1 MHISLEP
8 LNCFRK
14 TLRLKCALEFPI
26 SFCSFFLPS
35 FFWKKSGDKT
45 WLKMMLPTFQH
56 WVSFLQYKKNL
67 TSKKEILNSSVSSQK
82 QLLLWG
88 SHYIILCEK
97 NNASEK
103 VSTTITKTTKY
114 QYVCYPDKKSKRW
127 WWLSTRKTTKLFGL
141 ILRQYSS
148 NQTVTLTLA

>member
-8 LNCFRK
+8 LNSFRK
-14 TLRLKCALEFPI
+14 TLRLKCVLEFPI

-35 FFWKKSGDKT
+35 LLWKKSADKT
-45 WLKMMLPTFQH
+45 WLKMMLLTFQN

-82 QLLLWG
+82 QSLLL
-88 SHYIILCEK
+88 SSLHYIILCEK

-103 VSTTITKTTKY
+103 VSTAITKTTEYKY
-114 QYVCYPDKKSKRW
+114 VSYRGKK
-127 WWLSTRKTTKLFGL
+127 
-141 ILRQYSS
+141 I
-148 NQTVTLTLA
+148 

>member
-1 MHISLEP
+1 MHISLEH

-35 FFWKKSGDKT
+35 LLWKKSADKT

-56 WVSFLQYKKNL
+56 WVSFLQYKK
-67 TSKKEILNSSVSSQK
+67 KILNSSVSSQK
-82 QLLLWG
+82 NPLLLSG

-97 NNASEK
+97 NNANEK
-103 VSTTITKTTKY
+103 VSTAITKTTKY
-114 QYVCYPDKKSKRW
+114 KYVCYHGKKN
-127 WWLSTRKTTKLFGL
+127 L
-141 ILRQYSS
+141 
-148 NQTVTLTLA
+148 NVNDA